1 MTKSNWTLA
10 GRLRSKNR
18 PVFAV
23 LLALLFAP
31 AAFSSTDLKVARI
44 TFTGNRSFSEKDLKS
59 ILKSEEKKDFNPR
72 FLRLDQILIT
82 NYYIQQGYLDVYV
95 TSSFDKEENRIFIEY
110 QLKEGNRYFLNGITF
125 SGNSLF
131 SSEELRKAFKIKDG
145 QAYKRSEIENGLN
158 NIESMYLDNGKPYVL
173 FSDRERIS
181 SDSLITV
188 EIQLQEGQTVIIED
202 LEYEGLQLVK
212 SFLIRRELEIKKGD
226 VFSRRKIEAS
236 QKNIYSTGLFKLV
249 NYRLS
254 PVGDDLSRV
263 KLVWRLAEKKA
274 LWVGLRFGVGYENGD
289 AIGNV
294 TTFDLT
300 AEGGHRNIFG
310 TARSFSLRFV
320 TSLFY
325 GRENPDD
332 AGKRILNPRD
342 QYSFSFVEPWVLETR
357 TPGVFNITYSRQRK
371 PISVVPLN
379 MLAASFNLSHQ
390 FKNYWSYTAGI
401 SYQQVNIEEEAG
413 VNVDSLLQQVSQGQ
427 DKIYAL
433 NCNPVKD
440 RRDNILIPQNG
451 YQTEIR
457 NRFVYSTSRLNIS
470 TAAAGIDTTVTN
482 VFYKAIVQWSRYQ
495 PFLFNRKWTLASRLR
510 ASGLLEF
517 GGRKYIE
524 FIPTTERFYLGG
536 ASTIR
541 GYAEQSIG
549 RERRVLNPDGSV
561 KEVNPIG
568 GKYALLGNAELRI
581 PLFWL
586 FYGEIFTD
594 IGNLWEEIEDM
605 KSLSLKVS
613 SGMGLAVATPFG
625 PIRFD
630 YGLKWFPKKGESRG
644 EFHIGISFA
653 F

>member
-1 MTKSNWTLA
+1 MTRSNWTLA
-10 GRLRSKNR
+10 GRLRFKNR
-18 PVFAV
+18 H
-23 LLALLFAP
+23 LLAALLLLLLAP
-31 AAFSSTDLKVARI
+31 AAFSSTGLKVARI

-72 FLRLDQILIT
+72 FLKLDQILIT
-82 NYYIQQGYLDVYV
+82 NYYTQQGYLDVYV
-95 TSSFDKEENRIFIEY
+95 TSSFDKEEDRIFIEY
-110 QLKEGNRYFLNGITF
+110 QVNEGNRFFLNGVTF
-125 SGNSLF
+125 SGNTLF
-131 SSEELRKAFKIKDG
+131 SFEELRKAFKVKDG
-145 QAYKRSEIENGLN
+145 QAYKRSEIEIGLN
-158 NIESMYLDNGKPYVL
+158 NIENMYLDNGKPYVL
-173 FSDRERIS
+173 FTDRERVS
-181 SDSLITV
+181 SDSLIAV
-188 EIQLQEGQTVIIED
+188 EIQIQEGQTVIIED
-202 LEYEGLQLVK
+202 LEYEGLELVK

-226 VFSRRKIEAS
+226 VFSRRRIEAS
-236 QKNIYSTGLFKLV
+236 QKNIYSTGMFKMV

-254 PVGDDLSRV
+254 PVNEDQSRV
-263 KLVWRLAEKKA
+263 KLVWRVVEKKA

-289 AIGNV
+289 AVGNV

-300 AEGGHRNIFG
+300 AEGGHRNLFG
-310 TARSFSLRFV
+310 TARSVSLRYI

-332 AGKRILNPRD
+332 ARKQILNPRD
-342 QYSFSFVEPWVLETR
+342 QVSFSFVEPWVLETR
-357 TPGVFNITYSRQRK
+357 TPGIFNITYSRQRQ
-371 PISVVPLN
+371 PVSVVPLD
-379 MLAASFNLSHQ
+379 MFSASFNLSHQ
-390 FKNYWSYTAGI
+390 FKNYWSYTGGV
-401 SYQQVNIEEEAG
+401 SYQKVNIQEEPG

-427 DKIYAL
+427 DEIYAF
-433 NCNPVKD
+433 NFNPLQD
-440 RRDNILIPQNG
+440 RRDNILIPQKG

-457 NRFVYSTSRLNIS
+457 NRIVYSTSRLNVS
-470 TAAAGIDTTVTN
+470 TAAAGSDTTVTN

-495 PFLFNRKWTLASRLR
+495 PFVFKNRWTLATRVR
-510 ASGLLEF
+510 ASGFLEF

-549 RERRVLNPDGSV
+549 RERLVLNPDGSV
-561 KEVNPIG
+561 KEVTPIG
-568 GKYALLGNAELRI
+568 GKYVLLGNAELRI

-586 FYGEIFTD
+586 FFGEVFVD
-594 IGNLWEEIEDM
+594 AGNLWEEIEDM
-605 KSLSLKVS
+605 ESFSLKVG

-630 YGLKWFPKKGESRG
+630 YGVKWFPEKGESRG

>member
-10 GRLRSKNR
+10 GKLLFRNGHFLT
-18 PVFAV
+18 V
-23 LLALLFAP
+23 LLLLLVAP
-31 AAFSSTDLKVARI
+31 AVFSSTGLKVARI
-44 TFTGNRSFSEKDLKS
+44 AFIGNRSFSEKELKS
-59 ILKSEEKKDFNPR
+59 ILKSAEKKEFNPR
-72 FLRLDQILIT
+72 FLNLDQILIT

-95 TSSFDKEENRIFIEY
+95 SGSFEKENDRILIEY
-110 QLKEGNRYFLNGITF
+110 QINEGKRYFLNGVNF
-125 SGNSLF
+125 SGNTLF
-131 SSEELRKAFKIKDG
+131 SSEELRKAFKVRDG
-145 QAYKRSEIENGLN
+145 QAYRRSEIESGLN
-158 NIESMYLDNGKPYVL
+158 SIEHMYLDNGKPYVL
-173 FSDRERIS
+173 FTHRERVS
-181 SDSLITV
+181 SDSLINV
-188 EIQLQEGQTVIIED
+188 EIQIQEGQTVIIED

-212 SFLIRRELEIKKGD
+212 NFLIRRELEIKKGD

-254 PVGDDLSRV
+254 PISEDRSRV
-263 KLVWRLAEKKA
+263 KLVWRVVEKKA
-274 LWVGLRFGVGYENGD
+274 LWVGLRFGVGYETGE

-300 AEGGHRNIFG
+300 TEGGHRNLFG
-310 TARSFSLRFV
+310 AARSISLRYI

-332 AGKRILNPRD
+332 AHKQILNPRD
-342 QYSFSFVEPWVLETR
+342 QVSFSYVEPWVLETR
-357 TPGVFNITYSRQRK
+357 TPGIFTITYSRQRR
-371 PISVVPLN
+371 PVSVVPLT
-379 MLAASFNLSHQ
+379 MLSASFNLSHQ

-401 SYQQVNIEEEAG
+401 SYQQVKITEKPG

-427 DKIYAL
+427 DKIYAF
-433 NCNPVKD
+433 NFNPLKD
-440 RRDNILIPQNG
+440 RRDNVLIPQNG

-457 NRFVYSTSRLNIS
+457 NRIVYSTSRLNVS
-470 TAAAGIDTTVTN
+470 TAAAGSDTTVTN
-482 VFYKAIVQWSRYQ
+482 VFYKAIVQWTRYQ

-510 ASGLLEF
+510 ASGFLEF

-561 KEVNPIG
+561 KEVTPIG
-568 GKYALLGNAELRI
+568 GKYTLLANLELRI

-586 FYGEIFTD
+586 FFGEVFVD
-594 IGNLWEEIEDM
+594 AGNLWEEIED
-605 KSLSLKVS
+605 LQAFSLKLG

-630 YGLKWFPKKGESRG
+630 YGVKWFPTAEESRG